1 MLSQDNYRTNPDT
14 RNLVSETFD
23 QKHIRGEFIIFCFK
37 HDFVEYKIIP
47 FGEQKCLI
55 NFKLL
60 STSFIQP
67 ENEFIDKIKLF
78 IQPSAFLHMCS
89 ATEIFR
95 LIE

>member
-14 RNLVSETFD
+14 RNLVSQTFD
-23 QKHIRGEFIIFCFK
+23 QKHIRIEFIIFCFK

-47 FGEQKCLI
+47 FGCLI

-67 ENEFIDKIKLF
+67 ENEFADKIKGF
-78 IQPSAFLHMCS
+78 
-89 ATEIFR
+89 
-95 LIE
+95 

>member
-23 QKHIRGEFIIFCFK
+23 QKHIRIEFIIFCFK

-55 NFKLL
+55 NFELL

-67 ENEFIDKIKLF
+67 ENEFTDKIKS
-78 IQPSAFLHMCS
+78 I
-89 ATEIFR
+89 
-95 LIE
+95 